1 MFALDTNALSELLKG
16 SPKFVARF
24 EAVPEETPVVTTTV
38 TRCEILMKGRYQALL
53 TAADRDQLLL
63 AAERLTTDE
72 TRLSAFDILQV
83 TDATADHFEKL
94 LGAKGLKKIGRSDL
108 LIACIWLAHGE
119 TLVTR
124 NTNDFKGVPNL
135 KLANWAD

>member
-38 TRCEILMKGRYQALL
+38 TRYEILMKGRYQALL
-53 TAADRDQLLL
+53 T